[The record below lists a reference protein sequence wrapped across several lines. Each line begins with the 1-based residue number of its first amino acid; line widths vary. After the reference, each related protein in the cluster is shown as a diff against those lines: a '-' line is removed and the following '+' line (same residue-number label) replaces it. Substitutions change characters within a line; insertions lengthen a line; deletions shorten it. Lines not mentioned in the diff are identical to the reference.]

1 MFTGVFHHQLDAKGR
16 TALPARFR
24 DVLAG
29 LGTDKLIITT
39 DFRDQSLLAYAP
51 AAWAAFTA
59 KVAALPQM
67 RADVRSLK
75 HVMISPALEC
85 PFDKVGR
92 ILIPPQLREHAGLG
106 EEVVWVGALEQIEL
120 WSPHGWKK
128 KSEQDRT
135 PQNIASIEEL
145 ANSL

>member
-39 DFRDQSLLAYAP
+39 DFRDEALLAYAP
-51 AAWAAFTA
+51 AAWAAFSA

-135 PQNIASIEEL
+135 PENIASIEEL